1 MKKHEAG
8 QGLVEYVLILVLVSI
23 VVITVLRLLGP
34 IIGNTFSEI
43 DGELDASSTSGITQI
58 EASKHI
64 SSGAG
69 DDLSEIIEP
78 FKEAGLL
85 QEEYLHEGTDLTV
98 EAFAE
103 FLEVVIE
110 HFDEIEN
117 EEAAEALSVL
127 RQAFLDGDFEAIP
140 ALFESLFED
149 LGNVL
154 AGLPAEVQLAAA
166 EKMLPRLEKSSQALS
181 QGLVPPDLV
190 TGTIAAVAQ
199 EMPDDHPNK
208 AEVLQK
214 LNEAGE
220 LVLARNEA
228 IEEIITAQDKVIT
241 QLQALLDGE

>member
-34 IIGNTFSEI
+34 KIGNTFSEI
-43 DGELDASSTSGITQI
+43 DGELDPSSASGITQI

-64 SSGAG
+64 SFGAG

-85 QEEYLHEGTDLTV
+85 QEERLHEGTDLTV

-117 EEAAEALSVL
+117 EEAAGALSVL
-127 RQAFLDGDFEAIP
+127 RQAFLDGDFEEIP
-140 ALFESLFED
+140 ALFESLFQD

-154 AGLPAEVQLAAA
+154 TGLPAEVQIAAA
-166 EKMLPRLEKSSQALS
+166 EKMLPRLEKSSQELS
-181 QGLVPPDLV
+181 QGLVPPDIIMD
-190 TGTIAAVAQ
+190 TIAAVEQ
-199 EMPDDHPNK
+199 EIPDDHPNK

-228 IEEIITAQDKVIT
+228 IEEILTAQDKVIT
-241 QLQALLDGE
+241 QLQALLDSE